1 MNFFVIDL
9 IHSHMASNL
18 PSRRSVLVGVSSV
31 IAAATSG
38 CLGGDSHYQLRLR
51 NDSSDPVTGAIHLTT
66 QNATTPVETTV
77 DLGPEE
83 SMSLVVSKR
92 PLETEL
98 DIDGKSGQS
107 GFNWT
112 SIPSCLIGGLPTQTI
127 TIDDDTIGVEYRCK
141 PHNE

>member
-1 MNFFVIDL
+1 
-9 IHSHMASNL
+9 MAPNL
-18 PSRRSVLVGVSSV
+18 PSRRSVLAVVSSV

-38 CLGGDSHYQLRLR
+38 CLRGDSRYQLRLR

-66 QNATTPVETTV
+66 QNAPTPAETTV
-77 DLGPEE
+77 DLGPDE

-98 DIDGKSGQS
+98 DIDGRSGQS

-112 SIPSCLIGGLPTQTI
+112 NIPSCPISGLPTQTI
-127 TIDDDTIGVEYRCK
+127 TIDDDMIGVEHDCQ
-141 PHNE
+141 PQNE